1 MARRNNNAFEKRM
14 REQAKRERQEAKKQR
29 KAERDAAAEEGEDA
43 DAQPQED
50 QQQLMAELAELHRR
64 YDDEEISLEE
74 LEEKRAEI
82 TERMTIT

>member
-29 KAERDAAAEEGEDA
+29 KAERDAVDEDGEAAE
-43 DAQPQED
+43 PVED
-50 QQQLMAELAELHRR
+50 QEQLMAQLAELHRR

-74 LEEKRAEI
+74 LEEQRAEI
-82 TERMTIT
+82 TERMTIR

>member
-29 KAERDAAAEEGEDA
+29 KAERDAAAEEGEPVEEQQD
-43 DAQPQED
+43 QE
-50 QQQLMAELAELHRR
+50 QLMAELAELHRR

-74 LEEKRAEI
+74 LEERRAEI
-82 TERMTIT
+82 TEQMTIR